1 MNLPQTQLLRSG
13 GIIHEMAL
21 VLQKSLFGQIIDV
34 GPLETII
41 MVVIALEI
49 VRQYSLELDWF

>member
-1 MNLPQTQLLRSG
+1 
-13 GIIHEMAL
+13 MAL
-21 VLQKSLFGQIIDV
+21 ILQKSLFGQIIDV